1 MWVFLGI
8 CSAFFLGFH
17 EIFKKVSVN
26 HNAVLPVLF
35 FASLTSAV
43 FFLPFIGIS
52 LFGSEPAEA
61 AIWYIP
67 QVPLRAHL
75 LFVIKS
81 VIVAMA
87 WLFGYYAVK
96 HLPVT
101 ILAPINASGPV
112 WTILGAMILYGE
124 KLNLM
129 QWGGVVIS
137 LAFYYLISF
146 GGNIKASGRNANK
159 WAIYAFLSIVFNSVS
174 ALLDKYLVAHYDRI
188 AMQAYFSLYTAL
200 IFGILFLLA
209 ARKDG
214 QLLRS
219 FSWRWA
225 IPLVGLFLI
234 AADYFYF
241 YALSY
246 AGSMVSI
253 LIILRRA
260 SAVIVF
266 SAGIL
271 YFHESN
277 LRRRALALAGI
288 LLGAALVILGSQ
300 AG

>member
-26 HNAVLPVLF
+26 YNAVLPVLF
-35 FASLTSAV
+35 FSSLASAV

-52 LFGSEPAEA
+52 LFVAEPAGPVL
-61 AIWYIP
+61 WYVQ

-81 VIVAMA
+81 LIVAFA
-87 WLFGYYAVK
+87 WLFGYFAVK

-129 QWGGVVIS
+129 QWCGVAIS
-137 LAFYYLISF
+137 LIFYYIISF
-146 GGNIKASGRNANK
+146 GGNIKASGRNAYK
-159 WAIYAFLSIVFNSVS
+159 WTLYAFLSILFNSAS

-200 IFGILFLLA
+200 IFGIILFFTV
-209 ARKDG
+209 RKDRP
-214 QLLRS
+214 LLHT
-219 FSWRWA
+219 FTWKWA
-225 IPLVGLFLI
+225 IPLIGLFLV

-246 AGSMVSI
+246 EGSMVSI
-253 LIILRRA
+253 LIILRRS

-266 SAGIL
+266 TAGIL

-288 LLGAALVILGSQ
+288 LLGTALVVLGS
-300 AG
+300 

>member
-1 MWVFLGI
+1 VWVFLGI

-43 FFLPFIGIS
+43 FFLPFLGIS
-52 LFGSEPAEA
+52 LFVAEPAEPVL
-61 AIWYIP
+61 WYIHRM
-67 QVPLRAHL
+67 PLRAHL

-81 VIVAMA
+81 VIVSLA
-87 WLFGYYAVK
+87 WLFGYFAVK

-101 ILAPINASGPV
+101 ILAPVNASGPV
-112 WTILGAMILYGE
+112 WTILGAMLIYGE
-124 KLNLM
+124 KLNLL

-137 LAFYYLISF
+137 LIFYYLISF
-146 GGNIKASGRNANK
+146 GGNIRANGRNAHK
-159 WAIYAFLSIVFNSVS
+159 WALYAFLSILFNSAS

-200 IFGILFLLA
+200 IFGFILFFTA
-209 ARKDG
+209 KKDQ
-214 QLLRS
+214 QLLQA
-219 FSWRWA
+219 FTWRWA
-225 IPLVGLFLI
+225 ILLIGLFLI

-241 YALSY
+241 YALSFE
-246 AGSMVSI
+246 GSMVSI

-266 SAGIL
+266 SAGIM

-288 LLGAALVILGSQ
+288 LLGAALVVLGSQ

>member
-52 LFGSEPAEA
+52 LFAAGAAEP

-75 LFVIKS
+75 LFIIKS
-81 VIVAMA
+81 LIVAMA
-87 WLFGYYAVK
+87 WLFGYFAVK

-112 WTILGAMILYGE
+112 WTILGAMIIYGE
-124 KLNLM
+124 RLNLL

-137 LAFYYLISF
+137 LVFYYLVSF
-146 GGNIKASGRNANK
+146 GGNIKAGSRNANK
-159 WAIYAFLSIVFNSVS
+159 WALFALLSILFNSAS

-200 IFGILFLLA
+200 IFGLIFLFT
-209 ARKDG
+209 ARKEVR
-214 QLLRS
+214 LLR
-219 FSWRWA
+219 FFYWRWA
-225 IPLVGLFLI
+225 IPLIGLFLI

-246 AGSMVSI
+246 EGSMVSI

-288 LLGAALVILGSQ
+288 LLGAALVILGS
-300 AG
+300 

>member
-26 HNAVLPVLF
+26 HNTVLPVLF
-35 FASLTSAV
+35 FGSLASAV

-52 LFGSEPAEA
+52 LFVAEPAEPVL
-61 AIWYIP
+61 WYIQ
-67 QVPLRAHL
+67 QVPLRAHM

-81 VIVAMA
+81 VIVAFA
-87 WLFGYYAVK
+87 WLFGYFAVK

-129 QWGGVVIS
+129 QWSGVAIS
-137 LAFYYLISF
+137 LIFYYSISF
-146 GGNIKASGRNANK
+146 GGNIKTSVKNAHK
-159 WAIYAFLSIVFNSVS
+159 WTLYAFLSILFNSAS

-200 IFGILFLLA
+200 IFGVILFFTV
-209 ARKDG
+209 RKD
-214 QLLRS
+214 QALLRA
-219 FSWRWA
+219 FTWKWA
-225 IPLVGLFLI
+225 IPLIGLFLV

-246 AGSMVSI
+246 EGSMVSI
-253 LIILRRA
+253 LIILRRS

-288 LLGAALVILGSQ
+288 LLGTALVVLGS
-300 AG
+300 

>member
-1 MWVFLGI
+1 VWVLLGI

-35 FASLTSAV
+35 FASLAGAV

-52 LFGSEPAEA
+52 LVVAEPAEPVL
-61 AIWYIP
+61 WYIR
-67 QVPLRAHL
+67 QVPLRAHM

-81 VIVAMA
+81 VIVAFA
-87 WLFGYYAVK
+87 WLFGYFAVK
-96 HLPVT
+96 NLPVT

-124 KLNLM
+124 KLNLL
-129 QWGGVVIS
+129 QWSGVAIS
-137 LAFYYLISF
+137 LIFYYSISF
-146 GGNIKASGRNANK
+146 GGNIKASGKNMHK
-159 WAIYAFLSIVFNSVS
+159 WILYAFLSILFNSAS

-188 AMQAYFSLYTAL
+188 AMQAYFSLYTAF
-200 IFGILFLLA
+200 IFGIILFFT
-209 ARKDG
+209 ARKDP
-214 QLLRS
+214 QMNRA
-219 FSWRWA
+219 FIWRWA
-225 IPLVGLFLI
+225 IPLIGLFLI

-246 AGSMVSI
+246 EGSMVFI
-253 LIILRRA
+253 LIILRRS

-266 SAGIL
+266 TAGIL

-288 LLGAALVILGSQ
+288 LLGVALVALGS
-300 AG
+300 